1 MDKINGLPDDVLVKI
16 LSFLPTK
23 EAVSTCVL
31 SNRWEFLWMWLTKLE
46 FINSMSDPR
55 PGLGDFLDKKLP
67 LHRAPVIES
76 LCYHVTCNSHIK
88 PKNVKQ
94 WIEIAISR
102 CVREL
107 EIDYYPNGEK
117 FFIFP
122 SSLFTCKSL
131 VTLKLQKIT
140 HMDVPSMVCLVSL
153 KTLQLETTASYFFV
167 DGESLQRLLS
177 GCPVLEDLSLC
188 FEADEEQMK
197 EFTIIIPS
205 LQSFSLFV
213 RTDGNFDGYEID
225 TPSSKYLKLVDW
237 TYEPHHYSLIKNMP
251 KLREAYVD
259 LLSSYPKNQIL
270 GSIISVK
277 RLTICCLESNIV
289 SHQVLNT

>member
-1 MDKINGLPDDVLVKI
+1 MLVKI

-31 SNRWEFLWMWLTKLE
+31 SNRWEFLWMWLSKLE
-46 FINSMSDPR
+46 FNSQSDPR

-94 WIEIAISR
+94 WIEITISR

-117 FFIFP
+117 VFIFL

-131 VTLKLQKIT
+131 VTLKLQHINHT
-140 HMDVPSMVCLVSL
+140 DVPYMVCFHAL
-153 KTLQLETTASYFFV
+153 KTLQLDAVSFV
-167 DGESLQRLLS
+167 DGTSLQDMVATTLVCDKYS
-177 GCPVLEDLSLC
+177 
-188 FEADEEQMK
+188 
-197 EFTIIIPS
+197 I
-205 LQSFSLFV
+205 
-213 RTDGNFDGYEID
+213 
-225 TPSSKYLKLVDW
+225 KYLKLEDW
-237 TYEPHHYSLIKNMP
+237 NEEEHYCLIKNMP
-251 KLREAYVD
+251 KLREAYVVS
-259 LLSSYPKNQIL
+259 LNPKSL
-270 GSIISVK
+270 MGSITFVK
-277 RLTICCLESNIV
+277 RLTICSEPIPTTWTLSLSLLPVATAPVVGNALIPPPTPSSDQSPSTSSPAV
-289 SHQVLNT
+289 DLNPASSSSSSPQPSRGVKWSVHRPSG